1 MTRHAPFL
9 MPTGALSSNQSCKS
23 TAEPRGENARP
34 ELAEMR
40 LTSSVPSLQETLTL
54 ITGDR
59 PCDTRGG

>member
-9 MPTGALSSNQSCKS
+9 MPTGALSSYQSCRS
-23 TAEPRGENARP
+23 TAEPRRENARP

-40 LTSSVPSLQETLTL
+40 LTSSVASLVETLTL

>member
-23 TAEPRGENARP
+23 TAEPRGENGRP

-40 LTSSVPSLQETLTL
+40 LTSSVPSLETLTL

-59 PCDTRGG
+59 PCDRRGG